1 MQKAITLNHSDG
13 GHSVDA
19 STSSHRRSEF
29 HNDTLCHIYSDN
41 THTKITHTMAN
52 TLMQMQTHTYTLPVY
67 WASYLINGDAS
78 GNTDEEIAEIDAF
91 CYANGLGWASDC
103 TNQNEFAHTN
113 DANNIGGAVADFHFL
128 VEAETPPPAPTNVG
142 LNPIAMASLLNVKL
156 SKAGRSALRKKLT
169 ILQSHLPKLPV
180 GVVEDPSNAGTHRW
194 PLAKLSATALLA
206 KAVALGVTDFSP
218 YGPNAQGAQP
228 QPQPQP
234 QPQAQPEDAEVVTP
248 QPEVVT
254 PERAQVISES
264 VEAATQPESVEVT
277 VTLPEGVVRVSAS
290 KAFGMKHK
298 ALKGI
303 MVDVFPV
310 GHCSHVP
317 AVDPNMYMGYE
328 DGKLLADILRTMG
341 RVDSLGEHDKWLSNL
356 WLAGQRGTGK
366 SCIIKQVAAV
376 LRRPLHVIKI
386 RPTTTVQDLL
396 GDFDI
401 RSVGQGEDAQLWVDG
416 TLTKAVKEAHSIVVL
431 DEYSRG
437 TQLGVSLN
445 GPLQDRCLQ
454 ITELGIDIPFA
465 DGVNMIVTD
474 NSVGVVD
481 DSGVFDG
488 CDLDVSQIE
497 RWPTQVIVD
506 YLPKGKEVDILMAKV
521 KGLPKHLAETM
532 VDVAGAARKAA
543 STDLGDPRFCPSLR
557 LLSSWALA
565 MLEGRDM
572 KRSFK
577 QTMLIG
583 LPNDTAEAGLVILAD
598 QVHPEHLTNPLVEPS
613 GPKPTGDEATGD
625 EA

>member
-1 MQKAITLNHSDG
+1 MKLTGPLFDTTYGVTNQNRTITEHTQPK
-13 GHSVDA
+13 H
-19 STSSHRRSEF
+19 TTR
-29 HNDTLCHIYSDN
+29 
-41 THTKITHTMAN
+41 THMH
-52 TLMQMQTHTYTLPVY
+52 MQTHTYTLPAY

-78 GNTDEEIAEIDAF
+78 GNSDDDIAEIDAF

-103 TNQNEFAHTN
+103 TNLNEFAPSN
-113 DANNIGGAVADFHFL
+113 DANSVGGAVMDFTFH
-128 VEAETPPPAPTNVG
+128 VQPAKPVV
-142 LNPIAMASLLNVKL
+142 AMSVPLNVKI
-156 SKAGRSALRKKLT
+156 SKAGRGLLRKELT
-169 ILQSHLPKLPV
+169 TRQAGLPKLPV
-180 GVVEDPSNAGTHRW
+180 GVSPDTSNAGTHRW
-194 PLAKLSATALLA
+194 PLARLNGTALLT

-218 YGPNAQGAQP
+218 YGPNAKAQP
-228 QPQPQP
+228 AKAQPAKVTPEP
-234 QPQAQPEDAEVVTP
+234 AEVTPEPARVTPEPAKAQPEPAKA
-248 QPEVVT
+248 QPEPAKVT
-254 PERAQVISES
+254 TA
-264 VEAATQPESVEVT
+264 
-277 VTLPEGVVRVSAS
+277 LPEGVVRVAAT

-317 AVDPNMYMGYE
+317 DVDPNMYLGYE
-328 DGKLLADILRTMG
+328 DGNLLADILRTMG
-341 RVDSLGEHDKWLSNL
+341 RVTSLGGHDKWLSNL

-366 SCIIKQVAAV
+366 SCLIKQVAAV

-396 GDFDI
+396 GDFDV
-401 RSVGQGEDAQLWVDG
+401 RSVGQGEDAPLWVDG
-416 TLTKAVKEAHSIVVL
+416 TLTKAVKEPHAIVVL

-454 ITELGIDIPFA
+454 ITELGVDIPFA
-465 DGVNMIVTD
+465 EGVNMVVTD

-488 CDLDVSQIE
+488 CDMDVSQVE

-506 YLPKGKEVDILMAKV
+506 HLPRGKEIDVLTSKV
-521 KGLPKHLAETM
+521 KGLPQHLAETM
-532 VDVAGAARKAA
+532 VDVAGAARRAA

-557 LLSSWALA
+557 LLSSWGLA
-565 MLEGRDM
+565 MVEGRDM

-583 LPNDTAEAGLVILAD
+583 LPKDTAEAGLVILAD
-598 QVHPEHLTNPLVEPS
+598 QVHPELLKEPLKKPS
-613 GPKPTGDEATGD
+613 TPKAPNDNA
-625 EA
+625 